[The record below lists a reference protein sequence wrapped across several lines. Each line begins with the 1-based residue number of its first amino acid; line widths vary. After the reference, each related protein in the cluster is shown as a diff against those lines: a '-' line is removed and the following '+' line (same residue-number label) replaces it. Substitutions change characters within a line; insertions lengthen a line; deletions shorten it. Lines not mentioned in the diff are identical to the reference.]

1 MHPLQLQER
10 KMSDPR
16 SKAKVPKVK
25 ESKAPHQLQAAQKQ
39 QTMKMAAPPPQKI
52 MKAAGR
58 GR

>member
-1 MHPLQLQER
+1 
-10 KMSDPR
+10 MSDPR
-16 SKAKVPKVK
+16 SKAKVPKAK